1 MKISCNVIRDLLPLY
16 YENIASNATRD
27 LVEGHCKECPECAAR
42 LKEMGEGEIVI
53 LDNGNGLKQFVKDCK
68 KNFNGLLAAFCYML
82 LFIFGMANGLLL
94 SDPTDG
100 AGAIIIYQFFLLPVV
115 GIFASMAVA
124 KQDFKIK
131 YIFPVVCGL
140 ADASYQYLL
149 VGIKS
154 GRLAEMDI
162 VDYVNIYTFLPAF
175 ILAMI
180 GFIIGLAT
188 KNKAKKR
195 LGFFN
200 EGMYAGIVVVV
211 VAVLFAMYQ
220 PPAIKACIVFGGA
233 GFVVLVISF
242 VLRRMAIN
250 KIKNEK

>member
-16 YENIASNATRD
+16 YEDIASNDSRE
-27 LVEGHCKECPECAAR
+27 LVEAHCKECPKCAAV
-42 LKEMGEGEIVI
+42 LEGMGKNEII
-53 LDNGNGLKQFVKDCK
+53 INDNGSALRQFMKDCK

-82 LFIFGMANGLLL
+82 LFIVGMANGLLL

-100 AGAIIIYQFFLLPVV
+100 AGAIIVYQFFLLPVV

-124 KQDFKIK
+124 KQDFRIK

-154 GRLAEMDI
+154 GKLAEMDI
-162 VDYVNIYTFLPAF
+162 VEYVNIYTFLPAF

-180 GFIIGLAT
+180 GFVIGLAA
-188 KNKAKKR
+188 KNRAKKR

-200 EGMYAGIVVVV
+200 EGMYAGIVVVT
-211 VAVLFAMYQ
+211 VAVLFAIYQ
-220 PPAIKACIVFGGA
+220 PPAIKASLVFGGA

-242 VLRRMAIN
+242 VLRRIAI
-250 KIKNEK
+250 KKKRFD

>member
-16 YENIASNATRD
+16 YENIASDETRD
-27 LVEGHCKECPECAAR
+27 LVEEHCKECPQCADR
-42 LKEMGEGEIVI
+42 LKEMGEGEITI

-82 LFIFGMANGLLL
+82 LFIVGMVHGLLL
-94 SDPTDG
+94 CDPTDG
-100 AGAIIIYQFFLLPVV
+100 AGAIIIYQIFLLPVV

-124 KQDFKIK
+124 KQDFKVK
-131 YIFPVVCGL
+131 YIFPIVCGL
-140 ADASYQYLL
+140 VDAAYQYLL
-149 VGIKS
+149 IGIKS

-162 VDYVNIYTFLPAF
+162 VEYVNIYTFLPAF

-180 GFIIGLAT
+180 GFVIGLAT
-188 KNKAKKR
+188 KNRAKKR

-200 EGMYAGIVVVV
+200 EGMYVGIIVVIVS
-211 VAVLFAMYQ
+211 VLFAVYQ

-242 VLRRMAIN
+242 VLRRMAIKRMN
-250 KIKNEK
+250 AN

>member
-16 YENIASNATRD
+16 YENIASNDSRD
-27 LVEGHCKECPECAAR
+27 LVETHCKECSKCAAV
-42 LKEMGEGEIVI
+42 LAGMGQNELII
-53 LDNGNGLKQFVKDCK
+53 YDNGSALRQFMKDCK

-82 LFIFGMANGLLL
+82 LFIFGMVHGLL
-94 SDPTDG
+94 SGPTGG
-100 AGAIIIYQFFLLPVV
+100 AGAIIVYQVFLLPVV

-140 ADASYQYLL
+140 VDASYQYLL

-154 GRLAEMDI
+154 GRLLEMDI
-162 VDYVNIYTFLPAF
+162 VDYVNIYAFLPAF

-180 GFIIGLAT
+180 GFVIGLAT
-188 KNKAKKR
+188 KNRAKKR

-200 EGMYAGIVVVV
+200 EGMYVGIIVMI
-211 VAVLFAMYQ
+211 VAVLFAIYN
-220 PPAIKACIVFGGA
+220 PPSIILCIIYGGSGLVVFGVSLVMRRIAIK
-233 GFVVLVISF
+233 
-242 VLRRMAIN
+242 RMM
-250 KIKNEK
+250 NE